1 MWKSQGRVFQ
11 NVPKGLRVNICL
23 RRKNST
29 DGGSSGAREDGGDES
44 RGQWAMEGDTSAL
57 ALTGPN
63 TYAPFYVSKE
73 NVYLAYTVLGFTM
86 AF

>member
-29 DGGSSGAREDGGDES
+29 DGGSSGAREDPILGKTRVDE
-44 RGQWAMEGDTSAL
+44 
-57 ALTGPN
+57 
-63 TYAPFYVSKE
+63 PF
-73 NVYLAYTVLGFTM
+73 G
-86 AF
+86 